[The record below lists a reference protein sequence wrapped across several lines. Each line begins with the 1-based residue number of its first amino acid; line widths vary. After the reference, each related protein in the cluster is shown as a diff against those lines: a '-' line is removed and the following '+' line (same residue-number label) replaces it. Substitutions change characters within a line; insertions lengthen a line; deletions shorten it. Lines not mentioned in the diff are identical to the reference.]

1 MADFLQDA
9 PIGALVLLFVAL
21 PLIFV
26 GGTVR
31 VIRMER
37 RKREAA
43 TASPIQ
49 PRSQV
54 GGIVAVEVIGW
65 ALLVGSLAWYV
76 LA

>member
-1 MADFLQDA
+1 MADFYA
-9 PIGALVLLFVAL
+9 PTGALMLFVIAL

-31 VIRMER
+31 VIKMER

-49 PRSQV
+49 THSSV

-76 LA
+76 FA

>member
-1 MADFLQDA
+1 MADFYA
-9 PIGALVLLFVAL
+9 PTAALVLFLIAL

-31 VIRMER
+31 VIKMER
-37 RKREAA
+37 RKRESA

-49 PRSQV
+49 PHSPV
-54 GGIVAVEVIGW
+54 GVIVAVEVIGW

-76 LA
+76 FA